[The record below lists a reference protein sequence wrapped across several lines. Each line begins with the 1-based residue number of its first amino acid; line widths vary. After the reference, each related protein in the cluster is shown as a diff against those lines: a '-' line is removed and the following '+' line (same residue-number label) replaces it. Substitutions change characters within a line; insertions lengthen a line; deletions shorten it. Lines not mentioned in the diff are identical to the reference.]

1 MTEVLFKVTLVGF
14 IFYRVV
20 KVILITFTIS
30 GLELSLFI
38 VDSLV
43 LGILVLW

>member
-14 IFYRVV
+14 IFCRVV